1 MNCKNCKTLLE
12 DSSKFCNECGAKV
25 INHRI
30 TLGYLWGEAK
40 EGLFSLDSSKPIRT
54 FIDMFTKPEVV
65 IDGYV
70 NGVRKRHINAFG
82 YFTIALTFS
91 SFFFFVFLKWFPN
104 LLDYSVQSVNYS
116 DAYSKEQLELQSNFT
131 KTMFEYSS
139 LVFFLTIP
147 LMSLVSRIVFW
158 KNKKY
163 NYAEHLII
171 NLYTYSHLSLVST
184 FLYFLTI
191 WSQSLFTIVSFS
203 VLFVQIIFYCYVL
216 KRLYGL
222 DLGEILLKLLIFL
235 LIFGVIAFLL
245 IIVGIIIGFT
255 SGSFD
260 GIIEEAKKQKAL
272 KATSYITSSLRNWTS

>member
-1 MNCKNCKTLLE
+1 M
-12 DSSKFCNECGAKV
+12 
-25 INHRI
+25 
-30 TLGYLWGEAK
+30 
-40 EGLFSLDSSKPIRT
+40 
-54 FIDMFTKPEVV
+54 V

-171 NLYTYSHLSLVST
+171 NL
-184 FLYFLTI
+184 LY
-191 WSQSLFTIVSFS
+191 LFASISCKHFFIFFNYLEPKFIYNSFFFCFICS
-203 VLFVQIIFYCYVL
+203 NN
-216 KRLYGL
+216 
-222 DLGEILLKLLIFL
+222 FL
-235 LIFGVIAFLL
+235 LLCI
-245 IIVGIIIGFT
+245 
-255 SGSFD
+255 
-260 GIIEEAKKQKAL
+260 KKTL
-272 KATSYITSSLRNWTS
+272 RIRFRRNIT